1 VDKKRTSQFSIAMVM
16 FTDQLVTRQKNGFG
30 AFETQIKTLIS
41 LKEEMRKY
49 LEKQSMVIN
58 E

>member
-1 VDKKRTSQFSIAMVM
+1 MVM